1 MKRIIGS
8 ILCLLFG
15 LGTPCVHAQA
25 TSAPAL
31 TEQDAS
37 AWLDGMMP
45 VSLAKGD
52 LAGAVVVVVK
62 DGKILTSKGY
72 GYMDVASKKP
82 VTPDATL
89 FRPGSISKL
98 FTWTAV
104 MQQVEEGKIQLDA
117 DINAY
122 LDFNIPALDG
132 KPVTMR
138 HLLTHTAGFDERLKN
153 MLVTDPKK
161 LVSNE
166 AWLKAGIPRR
176 IAPAG
181 EISAYSNYGAGL
193 AGYIVERVSGIPFDA
208 YVEQRIFQPLGMHRS
223 SFRQPLPP
231 VLAPM
236 MATGYRLASEPAR
249 GFEYVTTAPA
259 GSLSATGND
268 MARFMIAHLQ
278 DGSYEGARILKPE
291 TVALM
296 HTFEHHSIP
305 ALRPMALGF
314 YRKDRNDQF
323 IIGHAGDTEWF
334 HSDLMLIRG
343 QKVGVFVSI
352 DGMGMHR
359 RAAQKLRQGLLD
371 GFVDRYYPL
380 VRPPI
385 KPLATEKAHGKI
397 LEGDYLV
404 SRRAST
410 SFVALTNVFPQPS
423 IRMEADGTLA
433 TPQFMNLAD
442 QPRKWREVA
451 PFVWM
456 DPTDGTRLSAIVVGD
471 KVKSMSFD
479 DLAPIM
485 TFQPAPFAAASAWN
499 LPLLC
504 LCIAFLALVIVS
516 WPVAASVRANLGA
529 ATTLSPAAMRWY
541 RASRIAA
548 VAHLLFYVGWAW
560 VLMGMMDTVAFMSD
574 ALDPK
579 LRTIQLIG
587 LVALILI
594 PAAVMNAVYA
604 WRAGRLW
611 RKFNATLLAL
621 VCVTTLWFMFSLNL
635 MTLSLSY

>member
-1 MKRIIGS
+1 MKRLIGS
-8 ILCLLFG
+8 ILCMLFA
-15 LGTPCVHAQA
+15 LGAPGVQAQA

-31 TEQDAS
+31 TEQDVS
-37 AWLDGMMP
+37 AWLDGIMP
-45 VSLAKGD
+45 LSLAEGD

-62 DGKILTSKGY
+62 DGKILASKGY
-72 GYMDVASKKP
+72 GHMDVASKKP

-89 FRPGSISKL
+89 FRPGSVSKL

-104 MQQVEEGKIQLDA
+104 MQQVEEGKIDLDA

-122 LDFNIPALDG
+122 LDFKIPALDG
-132 KPVTMR
+132 KPITMR

-153 MLVTDPKK
+153 MLMTDPKK

-166 AWLKAGIPRR
+166 AWLKSWVPRR

-181 EISAYSNYGAGL
+181 EVSAYSNYGAGL
-193 AGYIVERVSGIPFDA
+193 AGYIVERVSGLPFDA
-208 YVEQRIFQPLGMHRS
+208 YVEQRIFQPLGMRRS

-231 VLAPM
+231 ALAPM
-236 MATGYRLASEPAR
+236 MATGYRLASAPAR
-249 GFEYVTTAPA
+249 GFEYITTAPA
-259 GSLSATGND
+259 GSLSATGDD

-278 DGSYEGARILKPE
+278 QGGHEGARILKPE
-291 TVALM
+291 TAALM

-314 YRKDRNDQF
+314 YRRDRNNQF
-323 IIGHAGDTEWF
+323 MIGHGGDTEWF
-334 HSDLMLIRG
+334 HSDLVLIPG

-352 DGMGMHR
+352 DGQGIHGR
-359 RAAQKLRQGLLD
+359 DAQKLRQGLVD

-380 VRPPI
+380 VRPAI
-385 KPLATEKAHGKI
+385 VPLATEKAHGKI

-404 SRRAST
+404 SRRAMT
-410 SFVALTNVFPQPS
+410 SFVALTNVFPQPG
-423 IRMEADGTLA
+423 IRVEEDGTLV
-433 TPQFMNLAD
+433 TPQFKNLAD

-451 PFVWM
+451 PFVWT
-456 DPTDGTRLSAIVVGD
+456 DPADGTRLSAIVVGNR
-471 KVKSMSFD
+471 VKSMSFD

-485 TFQPAPFAAASAWN
+485 TFEPVSFAAASAWN

-516 WPVAASVRANLGA
+516 WPVAAGVRANLRV

-548 VAHLLFYVGWAW
+548 LAHLLFYAGWTW
-560 VLMGMMDTVAFMSD
+560 VLMGFMDTVAFMSD
-574 ALDPK
+574 ALDPG
-579 LRTIQLIG
+579 LRTIQSIG

-604 WRAGRLW
+604 WREGRSW

-621 VCVTTLWFMFSLNL
+621 VCATTLWFMFSLNL